1 MKFRIEQGSYGLY
14 YILYKKKWWH
24 KWQYIRYGSD
34 DFIKYWETAASA
46 EAYIEN
52 ELKKLKNS

>member
-24 KWQYIRYGSD
+24 RWRYVMKDQD
-34 DFIKYWETAASA
+34 DGRIKYWDSIASA
-46 EAYIEN
+46 QTEIE
-52 ELKKLKNS
+52 KLKTI